1 MSFIFT
7 FDAYLLYISKFI
19 LNTMIIE
26 LCEVEKK
33 KKKKSK
39 LTGKRKQLPKP
50 NGIAAL
56 KRTFGRGKWAH
67 LIIPTAFL
75 RFLTQFLLGPQAH
88 NHIKLITLFFM
99 TNPNYFK
106 SKQ

>member
-1 MSFIFT
+1 
-7 FDAYLLYISKFI
+7 
-19 LNTMIIE
+19 MIIE

-33 KKKKSK
+33 KKKKRK
-39 LTGKRKQLPKP
+39 LTGKRKKLPKP